1 MFFISFCT
9 LGSETQST
17 TAHKKRNHYSGIQ
30 AHAGC
35 WIVKIIRNFNAIF
48 SHPNTTNR
56 TIVRKNAQKTR
67 FLQTVENQ

>member
-17 TAHKKRNHYSGIQ
+17 TAHKKRNHYSGLW
-30 AHAGC
+30 ARAGC

-48 SHPNTTNR
+48 SHPDATNR
-56 TIVRKNAQKTR
+56 IIVRKNAQKSKIFTNR
-67 FLQTVENQ
+67 